1 MLDLL
6 QLYHILPP
14 CNASESPGLVNNVV
28 RRHRG
33 TPSRQSART
42 RAKAGTGGDR
52 KQEAVKSVRRED
64 TRQVTIKC
72 SKHGFS
78 RTRFF
83 SDNQVLA
90 LYHPRCVSAGPD
102 NGHSLQEPY
111 SSSSTAPS
119 TDRSSGN
126 QALPLEL
133 IFSEIPAEELNVA
146 RDAGDQLLQDNL
158 PEFLEA
164 QSKIWR
170 ENSFLKSQRL
180 WLLECCTKNRSRVE
194 LYC

>member
-14 CNASESPGLVNNVV
+14 SNASESPGLVNNVV
-28 RRHRG
+28 RWHRG

-42 RAKAGTGGDR
+42 RAKTGTGGDR
-52 KQEAVKSVRRED
+52 KQKAVESVRR
-64 TRQVTIKC
+64 TR
-72 SKHGFS
+72 S
-78 RTRFF
+78 RLPLNAANMDSAEPGFF
-83 SDNQVLA
+83 SDNQVLS
-90 LYHPRCVSAGPD
+90 LHHPRCVSAGPD